1 MQWKGRP
8 WKGRRLQT
16 NKTELLVVTGF
27 LHLTIS
33 NHLAGLQCGIN
44 RLLPGQ
50 SGSQLLANGGT
61 DGLELRNRSEL
72 YANIGALWQG

>member
-1 MQWKGRP
+1 MQLKGRP
-8 WKGRRLQT
+8 RRGRSLQT

-44 RLLPGQ
+44 RLFPSQG
-50 SGSQLLANGGT
+50 GGQLLANGGT

-72 YANIGALWQG
+72 HANIRALWQR